1 MIRMKTMSLVL
12 VGAMALAGCPK
23 GGKGP
28 TAVELDEERMNDPA
42 YVFEAGKAALIPD
55 RRGAINYGQAYE
67 LFTKSADALN
77 GGPKAHFNAGW
88 VAERLGKSDDAER
101 HYQAAFSAD
110 SGYAP
115 AMYSLARVLKSN
127 GKTNEAAEVYA
138 GYLEANP
145 SDAEVRT
152 EYMDALVSAD
162 RFADAIAQGQ
172 MILRKDPNSDSVY
185 RSLSGLYLKQG
196 KLAMAQIMGDKALE
210 LNDADPNVYNNMGVV
225 HLQQHDLPAAI
236 DKFKMARKLDSGHYE
251 ANMNLGLIAVNSGD
265 YSLAIDCFDKA
276 LERNPVSVDARL
288 GRAVALRG
296 TGELADAGRMYDE
309 LIKEDASLDSAY
321 FNAATLHRKYTKDF
335 SKSLKYLEA
344 YKDSRAGELSPS
356 DPVFQLIEE
365 VAAEKAAEE
374 ERKRLEAERKRQE
387 EERKRRAREALD
399 KMEAVVIDTQARIET
414 NLECL
419 PEEVSMEVSMILEE
433 VAGVIESEDTEMA
446 AEVQQM
452 LDDYY
457 LPMLDDAI
465 ATGCAGGGD
474 TPAEDSAAPADEASE
489 DGEAPADGVEAPAD
503 DETAAEET
511 ATEE

>member
-1 MIRMKTMSLVL
+1 
-12 VGAMALAGCPK
+12 
-23 GGKGP
+23 
-28 TAVELDEERMNDPA
+28 
-42 YVFEAGKAALIPD
+42 
-55 RRGAINYGQAYE
+55 
-67 LFTKSADALN
+67 
-77 GGPKAHFNAGW
+77 
-88 VAERLGKSDDAER
+88 
-101 HYQAAFSAD
+101 
-110 SGYAP
+110 
-115 AMYSLARVLKSN
+115 
-127 GKTNEAAEVYA
+127 
-138 GYLEANP
+138 
-145 SDAEVRT
+145 
-152 EYMDALVSAD
+152 
-162 RFADAIAQGQ
+162 
-172 MILRKDPNSDSVY
+172 
-185 RSLSGLYLKQG
+185 
-196 KLAMAQIMGDKALE
+196 
-210 LNDADPNVYNNMGVV
+210 
-225 HLQQHDLPAAI
+225 
-236 DKFKMARKLDSGHYE
+236 
-251 ANMNLGLIAVNSGD
+251 
-265 YSLAIDCFDKA
+265 
-276 LERNPVSVDARL
+276 
-288 GRAVALRG
+288 
-296 TGELADAGRMYDE
+296 MYDE

-387 EERKRRAREALD
+387 EERKRRARETLD

-465 ATGCAGGGD
+465 ATGCTGGGD